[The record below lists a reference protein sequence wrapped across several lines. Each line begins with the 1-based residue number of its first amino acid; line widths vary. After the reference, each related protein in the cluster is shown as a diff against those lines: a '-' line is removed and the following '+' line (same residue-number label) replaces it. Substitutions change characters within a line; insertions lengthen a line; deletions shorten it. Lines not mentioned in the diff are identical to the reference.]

1 MANTPIDE
9 LFNFILPP
17 DELEKTP
24 SRADGVE
31 ADVEEELRMLGCE
44 LIQEAGILLKL
55 YVSMFIFH
63 YFFYGDLLKLRAILR
78 GLVQIMYHLLECRV
92 FAPFMGAFMDGHNGL
107 SHSSPSRLLH
117 QIRSPAKSKP
127 FRPSFWPT

>member
-1 MANTPIDE
+1 MSSSTSSC
-9 LFNFILPP
+9 PP

-55 YVSMFIFH
+55 YMYILVGPGTVS
-63 YFFYGDLLKLRAILR
+63 RAIL
-78 GLVQIMYHLLECRV
+78 V
-92 FAPFMGAFMDGHNGL
+92 
-107 SHSSPSRLLH
+107 RL
-117 QIRSPAKSKP
+117 A
-127 FRPSFWPT
+127 